1 MPDTPSGIFF
11 STEAAMSA
19 NTPLPALNHI
29 PPEIRCARDY
39 ETLAPQFIAAPTLAY
54 IAGGSGHDHTV
65 AANRAAFGRWAITPR
80 LLRDVSAG
88 HTAITLAGMAMAHPL
103 MLGPVAFHNL
113 VHAGGERETVRAAAA
128 LDCPVI
134 ASTQSSCTL
143 EQLAQSAGPQRWF
156 QMYLQPQRAD
166 TLDLLRRAEAAG
178 YGAIVLTL
186 DAPIQVASL
195 RTLAA
200 QFQFPAHCVPVN
212 LAGYAPPQEPAVGA
226 GASRILQGVMA
237 AAPNWDELRWLLS
250 QTRLPVW
257 AKGVMHA
264 DDALALRAAGVAGLI
279 VSNHG
284 GRSLDGAPAT
294 LDVLPAI
301 RAALGTDMPIVF
313 DGGVRSGSDVFKA
326 LALGANAVAIGRLQ
340 LYALAVAG
348 ALGVAHMLKLLREE
362 LEICMAL
369 AGCASI
375 DHIRATAL
383 FHQRDHHVNHH

>member
-1 MPDTPSGIFF
+1 MRG
-11 STEAAMSA
+11 
-19 NTPLPALNHI
+19 
-29 PPEIRCARDY
+29 
-39 ETLAPQFIAAPTLAY
+39 
-54 IAGGSGHDHTV
+54 
-65 AANRAAFGRWAITPR
+65 
-80 LLRDVSAG
+80 
-88 HTAITLAGMAMAHPL
+88 
-103 MLGPVAFHNL
+103 
-113 VHAGGERETVRAAAA
+113 AAA

>member
-1 MPDTPSGIFF
+1 MP
-11 STEAAMSA
+11 AL
-19 NTPLPALNHI
+19 TPLPALNHI
-29 PPEIRCARDY
+29 PPEIRCALDY
-39 ETLAPQFIAAPTLAY
+39 ETLAPRFIAAPTLAY
-54 IAGGSGHDHTV
+54 IEGGSGHDRSV
-65 AANRAAFGRWAITPR
+65 VANRAAYARWAITPR

-88 HTAITLAGMAMAHPL
+88 HTGITLAGMSMAHPL
-103 MLGPVAFHNL
+103 MLGPVAFHNM
-113 VHAGGERETVRAAAA
+113 VHPGGERETVRAAAA
-128 LDCPVI
+128 MDCPII

-200 QFQFPAHCVPVN
+200 QFQLPPQCVPVN
-212 LAGYAPPQEPAVGA
+212 LAGYTPAREAEVAP

-237 AAPNWDELRWLLS
+237 SAPSWDELRWLLS

-264 DDALALRAAGVAGLI
+264 DDALALRAAGVAGII

-301 RAALGTDMPIVF
+301 RAALGAAMPVVF
-313 DGGVRSGSDVFKA
+313 DGGIRSGSDVFKA
-326 LALGANAVAIGRLQ
+326 LALGASAVAIGRLQ

-369 AGCASI
+369 SGCASI
-375 DHIRATAL
+375 EDIRATAL
-383 FHQRDHHVNHH
+383 FQQRDHHVNHY